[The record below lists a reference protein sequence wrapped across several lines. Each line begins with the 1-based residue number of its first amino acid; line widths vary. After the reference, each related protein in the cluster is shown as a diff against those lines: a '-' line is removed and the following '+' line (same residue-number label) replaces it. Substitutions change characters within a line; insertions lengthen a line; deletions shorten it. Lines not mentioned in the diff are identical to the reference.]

1 MLVISRKKGES
12 LLIGDDIEITV
23 EKIDSSSVKIS
34 IKAPKEKV
42 ILRKEVYEKVKD
54 ENSNAIATTKDILK
68 ILKYEDNM
76 YTANPYN
83 IYKQNSVNM
92 ASSQQ
97 LLLMLLDG
105 AVKYT
110 KIARMAI
117 LNKDIAKAHKEL
129 VRVQDIFLEL
139 MITMDKNTKYM
150 EDLYNIYDFIK
161 NELVKANIKK
171 DITIIDNTL
180 PLIEEIRDMWYE
192 VDAKIKSGK

>member
-1 MLVISRKKGES
+1 
-12 LLIGDDIEITV
+12 
-23 EKIDSSSVKIS
+23 
-34 IKAPKEKV
+34 
-42 ILRKEVYEKVKD
+42 
-54 ENSNAIATTKDILK
+54 
-68 ILKYEDNM
+68 M
-76 YTANPYN
+76 YTSNPYN

-117 LNKDIAKAHKEL
+117 LNKDIARAHKEL

-161 NELVKANIKK
+161 NEIAKANIKK

-180 PLIEEIRDMWYE
+180 SLIEEIRDMWYE

>member
-1 MLVISRKKGES
+1 
-12 LLIGDDIEITV
+12 
-23 EKIDSSSVKIS
+23 
-34 IKAPKEKV
+34 
-42 ILRKEVYEKVKD
+42 
-54 ENSNAIATTKDILK
+54 
-68 ILKYEDNM
+68 M
-76 YTANPYN
+76 YTSNPYN

-117 LNKDIAKAHKEL
+117 LNKDIARAHKEL

-171 DITIIDNTL
+171 DITIIDNAL

>member
-1 MLVISRKKGES
+1 
-12 LLIGDDIEITV
+12 
-23 EKIDSSSVKIS
+23 
-34 IKAPKEKV
+34 
-42 ILRKEVYEKVKD
+42 
-54 ENSNAIATTKDILK
+54 
-68 ILKYEDNM
+68 M

-117 LNKDIAKAHKEL
+117 LNKDIARAHKEL
-129 VRVQDIFLEL
+129 VRVHDIFLEL

>member
-1 MLVISRKKGES
+1 
-12 LLIGDDIEITV
+12 
-23 EKIDSSSVKIS
+23 
-34 IKAPKEKV
+34 
-42 ILRKEVYEKVKD
+42 
-54 ENSNAIATTKDILK
+54 
-68 ILKYEDNM
+68 M

-117 LNKDIAKAHKEL
+117 LNKDIARAHKEL

-139 MITMDKNTKYM
+139 MITMDKNTNYM
-150 EDLYNIYDFIK
+150 EDLYNLYNFIK
-161 NELVKANIKK
+161 NELVKANMKK
-171 DITIIDNTL
+171 DVKIIDEIL
-180 PLIEEIRDMWYE
+180 PIIEEIRDMWYE
-192 VDAKIKSGK
+192 VDKKIKSGK

>member
-1 MLVISRKKGES
+1 
-12 LLIGDDIEITV
+12 
-23 EKIDSSSVKIS
+23 
-34 IKAPKEKV
+34 
-42 ILRKEVYEKVKD
+42 
-54 ENSNAIATTKDILK
+54 
-68 ILKYEDNM
+68 M

-83 IYKQNSVNM
+83 IYKQNAVNM

-117 LNKDIAKAHKEL
+117 LNKDIARAHKEL

-161 NELVKANIKK
+161 NELAKANIKK

-180 PLIEEIRDMWYE
+180 SLIEEIRDMWYE

>member
-1 MLVISRKKGES
+1 
-12 LLIGDDIEITV
+12 
-23 EKIDSSSVKIS
+23 
-34 IKAPKEKV
+34 
-42 ILRKEVYEKVKD
+42 
-54 ENSNAIATTKDILK
+54 
-68 ILKYEDNM
+68 M

-110 KIARMAI
+110 KIAKMAI
-117 LNKDIAKAHKEL
+117 LNKDIQRAHKEL

-150 EDLYNIYDFIK
+150 EDLYNLYDFIK
-161 NELVKANIKK
+161 NELAKANMKK
-171 DITIIDNTL
+171 EVQIIDEVL

-192 VDAKIKSGK
+192 VDKKIKSGK

>member
-1 MLVISRKKGES
+1 
-12 LLIGDDIEITV
+12 
-23 EKIDSSSVKIS
+23 
-34 IKAPKEKV
+34 
-42 ILRKEVYEKVKD
+42 
-54 ENSNAIATTKDILK
+54 
-68 ILKYEDNM
+68 M

-117 LNKDIAKAHKEL
+117 LNKDI

-161 NELVKANIKK
+161 NELAKANIKK

>member
-1 MLVISRKKGES
+1 
-12 LLIGDDIEITV
+12 
-23 EKIDSSSVKIS
+23 
-34 IKAPKEKV
+34 
-42 ILRKEVYEKVKD
+42 
-54 ENSNAIATTKDILK
+54 
-68 ILKYEDNM
+68 M
-76 YTANPYN
+76 YTSNPYN

-110 KIARMAI
+110 KIAKMAI
-117 LNKDIAKAHKEL
+117 LNKDIARAHKEL

-161 NELVKANIKK
+161 NELAKANIKK

-180 PLIEEIRDMWYE
+180 SLIEEIRDMWYE

>member
-1 MLVISRKKGES
+1 
-12 LLIGDDIEITV
+12 
-23 EKIDSSSVKIS
+23 
-34 IKAPKEKV
+34 
-42 ILRKEVYEKVKD
+42 
-54 ENSNAIATTKDILK
+54 
-68 ILKYEDNM
+68 M

-110 KIARMAI
+110 KIAKMAI
-117 LNKDIAKAHKEL
+117 LNKDIQRAHKEL

-161 NELVKANIKK
+161 NELAKANIKK

-192 VDAKIKSGK
+192 VDAKI

>member
-1 MLVISRKKGES
+1 
-12 LLIGDDIEITV
+12 
-23 EKIDSSSVKIS
+23 
-34 IKAPKEKV
+34 
-42 ILRKEVYEKVKD
+42 
-54 ENSNAIATTKDILK
+54 
-68 ILKYEDNM
+68 M
-76 YTANPYN
+76 YSTNPYN

-110 KIARMAI
+110 KIARLAI
-117 LNKDIAKAHKEL
+117 LNKDIARAHKEL

-161 NELVKANIKK
+161 NELAKANIKK

>member
-1 MLVISRKKGES
+1 
-12 LLIGDDIEITV
+12 
-23 EKIDSSSVKIS
+23 
-34 IKAPKEKV
+34 
-42 ILRKEVYEKVKD
+42 
-54 ENSNAIATTKDILK
+54 
-68 ILKYEDNM
+68 M

-110 KIARMAI
+110 KIAKMAI
-117 LNKDIAKAHKEL
+117 LNKDIARAHKEL

-161 NELVKANIKK
+161 NELAKANIKK

-192 VDAKIKSGK
+192 VDKKIKSGK

>member
-1 MLVISRKKGES
+1 
-12 LLIGDDIEITV
+12 
-23 EKIDSSSVKIS
+23 
-34 IKAPKEKV
+34 
-42 ILRKEVYEKVKD
+42 
-54 ENSNAIATTKDILK
+54 
-68 ILKYEDNM
+68 M

-117 LNKDIAKAHKEL
+117 LNKDIARAHKEL

-161 NELVKANIKK
+161 NELAKANIKK
-171 DITIIDNTL
+171 DITIIDNAL

>member
-1 MLVISRKKGES
+1 
-12 LLIGDDIEITV
+12 
-23 EKIDSSSVKIS
+23 
-34 IKAPKEKV
+34 
-42 ILRKEVYEKVKD
+42 
-54 ENSNAIATTKDILK
+54 
-68 ILKYEDNM
+68 M
-76 YTANPYN
+76 YSANPYN

-117 LNKDIAKAHKEL
+117 LNKDIPRAHKEL

-139 MITMDKNTKYM
+139 MITMDKNTRYM
-150 EDLYNIYDFIK
+150 EDLYNLYDFIK
-161 NELVKANIKK
+161 NELAKANLRK
-171 DITIIDNTL
+171 DINTIDEVL

-192 VDAKIKSGK
+192 VDKKIKLGK

>member
-1 MLVISRKKGES
+1 
-12 LLIGDDIEITV
+12 
-23 EKIDSSSVKIS
+23 
-34 IKAPKEKV
+34 
-42 ILRKEVYEKVKD
+42 
-54 ENSNAIATTKDILK
+54 
-68 ILKYEDNM
+68 M

-110 KIARMAI
+110 KIAKMAI
-117 LNKDIAKAHKEL
+117 LNKDIQRAHKEL

-150 EDLYNIYDFIK
+150 EDLYNIYDFAISEQHMSFESCE
-161 NELVKANIKK
+161 NMDFIAYLNYLDYLFNRKAGK
-171 DITIIDNTL
+171 
-180 PLIEEIRDMWYE
+180 E
-192 VDAKIKSGK
+192 VEHEC

>member
-1 MLVISRKKGES
+1 
-12 LLIGDDIEITV
+12 
-23 EKIDSSSVKIS
+23 
-34 IKAPKEKV
+34 
-42 ILRKEVYEKVKD
+42 
-54 ENSNAIATTKDILK
+54 
-68 ILKYEDNM
+68 M

-117 LNKDIAKAHKEL
+117 LNKDIPRAHKEL

-161 NELVKANIKK
+161 NELAKANIKK

-192 VDAKIKSGK
+192 VDKKIKSGK

>member
-1 MLVISRKKGES
+1 
-12 LLIGDDIEITV
+12 
-23 EKIDSSSVKIS
+23 
-34 IKAPKEKV
+34 
-42 ILRKEVYEKVKD
+42 
-54 ENSNAIATTKDILK
+54 
-68 ILKYEDNM
+68 M
-76 YTANPYN
+76 YTSNPYN

-117 LNKDIAKAHKEL
+117 LNKDIARAHKEL

-161 NELVKANIKK
+161 NELAKANIKK
-171 DITIIDNTL
+171 DITIIENAL
-180 PLIEEIRDMWYE
+180 PLREEIRDMWYE

>member
-1 MLVISRKKGES
+1 
-12 LLIGDDIEITV
+12 
-23 EKIDSSSVKIS
+23 
-34 IKAPKEKV
+34 
-42 ILRKEVYEKVKD
+42 
-54 ENSNAIATTKDILK
+54 
-68 ILKYEDNM
+68 M

-105 AVKYT
+105 SVKYT

-117 LNKDIAKAHKEL
+117 LNKDIARAHKEL

-161 NELVKANIKK
+161 NELAKANIKK

>member
-1 MLVISRKKGES
+1 
-12 LLIGDDIEITV
+12 
-23 EKIDSSSVKIS
+23 
-34 IKAPKEKV
+34 
-42 ILRKEVYEKVKD
+42 
-54 ENSNAIATTKDILK
+54 
-68 ILKYEDNM
+68 M

-83 IYKQNSVNM
+83 VYKQNAVNM

-117 LNKDIAKAHKEL
+117 LNKDIARAHKEL

>member
-1 MLVISRKKGES
+1 
-12 LLIGDDIEITV
+12 
-23 EKIDSSSVKIS
+23 
-34 IKAPKEKV
+34 
-42 ILRKEVYEKVKD
+42 
-54 ENSNAIATTKDILK
+54 
-68 ILKYEDNM
+68 M

-117 LNKDIAKAHKEL
+117 LNKDIARAHKEL

-161 NELVKANIKK
+161 NELAKANIKK

-192 VDAKIKSGK
+192 VDKKIKSGK